1 MTASQEAK
9 PRPLIHTGSL
19 LNSSEGIL
27 SVSCAAALTQ
37 VATTTESEW
46 VACCACV
53 SLALVACVYMIGRTK
68 AKVEA

>member
-1 MTASQEAK
+1 MKEETKARS
-9 PRPLIHTGSL
+9 LVHTGSL

-27 SVSCAAALTQ
+27 SVSCAATLTQ

-46 VACCACV
+46 VGCCACV
-53 SLALVACVYMIGRTK
+53 SLALIACVYMIGRTK